1 MHQDNF
7 EHSIK
12 QALKDREVVPSLESR
27 DKLKELLNKSENK
40 KTSNQVWPW
49 FVAATAVIGLFFVAG
64 INMMD
69 DSKIIIEPKVVIEEE
84 KGESIESKIIPTT
97 NKDELTNHEVV
108 EQSLNKLE
116 SSAEQKS
123 HSYRLETT
131 MVDESVYNPKDEI
144 EIQSPSEEIKV
155 TPREENSPEEE
166 DGKHLFIT
174 PEALLASL
182 EQEDT
187 IIPHKTKTPK
197 SSSFIESDKL
207 LTKME
212 AQLFEED
219 HNDVFKKVGK
229 QLKRVQETL
238 ADRNYKD

>member
-12 QALKDREVVPSLESR
+12 QALKDREVVPSLEGR
-27 DKLKELLNKSENK
+27 DKLKELLNQSENK

-49 FVAATAVIGLFFVAG
+49 FVAATAVIGLFFVASVS
-64 INMMD
+64 MMD

-84 KGESIESKIIPTT
+84 RVESIEPKIIPTT
-97 NKDELTNHEVV
+97 SKDELTNHEVV
-108 EQSLNKLE
+108 EQSLKKLD
-116 SSAEQKS
+116 SSTEQKS

-131 MVDESVYNPKDEI
+131 MVDEPVSNPKDEI
-144 EIQSPSEEIKV
+144 EVNSPLKEMKAAPSEE
-155 TPREENSPEEE
+155 NSNQEEE
-166 DGKHLFIT
+166 GKHIFIT

-187 IIPHKTKTPK
+187 VIPHKTKTPK
-197 SSSFIESDKL
+197 SSSFIESEKL

-219 HNDVFKKVGK
+219 HKDVFKKVGK
-229 QLKRVQETL
+229 QLKKVQEAL